1 MIKLKRTDFYE
12 SREELAK
19 RIDELE
25 RDILSRFPDLTIY
38 DDANTLQYNYSLL
51 RTQHLIL
58 DFIRC
63 YMLGTRRMPGNWV
76 AALTVKAPIA
86 HPHEFR
92 KLVNDTMSM
101 IMAKTP
107 SYGQLWNSTYFMALH
122 FLNKIEVEEEDGT

>member
-12 SREELAK
+12 SREELAG

-51 RTQHLIL
+51 RTQHLVL
-58 DFIRC
+58 DFIKC

-76 AALTVKAPIA
+76 AALTAKVPIA

-101 IMAKTP
+101 IMTKTP